1 MLVEAGLTGGVHV
14 PDRSSRSDVL
24 VSFGL
29 PALPRGRTVASFLWT
44 QALDLIL
51 LKTPYSRV
59 VEKGRSNVA
68 LYCVCAAAPGA
79 AAGAKRLSDDNL
91 AAPAAK
97 QPRVAPAP
105 SFMERLEGVPGDAS
119 LCTLRSLMEE
129 ADSRQTQREST
140 IAQHQAAIA
149 AIVAGGE
156 REAAATA
163 PLRALLCLTEAAEA
177 QRLRREERETL
188 RARAAAAAALA
199 QEAAAAAARAQAEA
213 EAASDSDQSGCTVA
227 CDD

>member
-1 MLVEAGLTGGVHV
+1 MPV
-14 PDRSSRSDVL
+14 PNLSSRSDVL
-24 VSFGL
+24 VSLGL
-29 PALPRGRTVASFLWT
+29 PALQRGRSASSQFWT
-44 QALDLIL
+44 SALDEIL
-51 LKTPYSRV
+51 LKEPYSRV
-59 VEKGRSNVA
+59 VKKDGAQQR
-68 LYCVCAAAPGA
+68 LYCVGAAAPRA
-79 AAGAKRLSDDNL
+79 AAGAKRSSERI
-91 AAPAAK
+91 APAPAAK
-97 QPRVAPAP
+97 QPRVVPAP
-105 SFMERLEGVPGDAS
+105 PFMERLERVPGDAS

-140 IAQHQAAIA
+140 IAKHQAAIA
-149 AIVAGGE
+149 AIVTESE

-163 PLRALLCLTEAAEA
+163 PLRALLCLTEVAEA
-177 QRLRREERETL
+177 QQLRREERDTL